1 MQQVSRIFL
10 SALLCFC
17 VLTGSFILPAHAQP
31 GVSAEAAILIDADS
45 GRVIWS
51 KNADDRHAMASTT
64 KIMTALVALREMPLD
79 TTVEINPAAVGV
91 EGSSVYLYAG
101 EQLTLEDLLYAMLL
115 ESANDAAAAIA
126 IAVSGSI
133 DAFAAE
139 MNACAAELGLENTHF
154 TNPHGLW
161 NEEHYTTARELAQI
175 TMQALRYPTFRTMVS
190 TYKKTIP
197 LNGDEGVRLLLNH
210 NKLLKLY
217 DGVIGVKT
225 GYTKKSGRCLVSA
238 AEREGVTLIA
248 VTLNAPNDWQDH
260 TAMLD
265 YGFANSVRHSFGKA
279 GELSYT
285 LPVVGGK
292 MDYVSVCNTASLE
305 ITLSADS
312 PAPELYVEL
321 PRMLYAPVEADTVVG
336 KVCLLVKGEIV
347 AESPLVA
354 AFSVESAERET
365 GFFAFLRRLF
375 GKN

>member
-139 MNACAAELGLENTHF
+139 MNACAAELGLETPILPTRMDCGTRNT
-154 TNPHGLW
+154 TPPHGNWHKSPCRHCAIPPSALW
-161 NEEHYTTARELAQI
+161 SQPIKKPFPSMVMRGFAFCLITTNCSN
-175 TMQALRYPTFRTMVS
+175 FTMV
-190 TYKKTIP
+190 
-197 LNGDEGVRLLLNH
+197 
-210 NKLLKLY
+210 
-217 DGVIGVKT
+217 
-225 GYTKKSGRCLVSA
+225 
-238 AEREGVTLIA
+238 
-248 VTLNAPNDWQDH
+248 
-260 TAMLD
+260 
-265 YGFANSVRHSFGKA
+265 
-279 GELSYT
+279 
-285 LPVVGGK
+285 
-292 MDYVSVCNTASLE
+292 
-305 ITLSADS
+305 
-312 PAPELYVEL
+312 
-321 PRMLYAPVEADTVVG
+321 
-336 KVCLLVKGEIV
+336 
-347 AESPLVA
+347 
-354 AFSVESAERET
+354 
-365 GFFAFLRRLF
+365 
-375 GKN
+375 

>member
-238 AEREGVTLIA
+238 AERDGVTLIA

-260 TAMLD
+260 TALMEL
-265 YGFANSVRHSFGKA
+265 GFQNYCVKQIITKGDVLGMVEIA
-279 GELSYT
+279 G
-285 LPVVGGK
+285 G
-292 MDYVSVCNTASLE
+292 VSGSASLIADADFSYSLTDQEWPE
-305 ITLSADS
+305 IILQG
-312 PAPELYVEL
+312 PGFV
-321 PRMLYAPVEADTVVG
+321 YAPIAHGQVAGTAYI
-336 KVCLLVKGEIV
+336 CLGDKTIGEV
-347 AESPLVA
+347 PLV
-354 AFSVESAERET
+354 FGQTVEQNDMPKPSIWEK
-365 GFFAFLRRLF
+365 LF
-375 GKN
+375 GGNK